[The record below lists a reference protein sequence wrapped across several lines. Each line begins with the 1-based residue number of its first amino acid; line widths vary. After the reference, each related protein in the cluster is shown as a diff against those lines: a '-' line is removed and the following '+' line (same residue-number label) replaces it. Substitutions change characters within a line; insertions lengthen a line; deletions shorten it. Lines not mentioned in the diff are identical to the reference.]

1 MSQPRTAV
9 ITGASSGIGLETAK
23 ALVALG
29 WHVIGQ
35 GRDAARSANATAEIQ
50 GAAAGGGRFDMLRA
64 NLSLMAETKRLA
76 DEIKVLT
83 SRVDVLFNNAGG
95 VRDARYVTSEGTEE
109 TFSANH
115 LAPFLLTRELLPLLQ
130 ATAASETPGTV
141 RVVATSSSA
150 YHSAPPL
157 DWDDIQ
163 RLQGDFPPTPVY
175 CQAKLMNVLFS
186 LELARRFE
194 SDGIVAHSLIPGV
207 VLTNFASHGDAG
219 MQAYLRD
226 APGLTPAQVAT
237 TMVWLATAA
246 ETGLPGGRHFYDMEE
261 LPIAPAAADTA
272 SAQRL
277 WAESEKILSGLGY

>member
-1 MSQPRTAV
+1 MSGPRTALV
-9 ITGASSGIGLETAK
+9 TGASSGIGKETAK

-35 GRDAARSANATAEIQ
+35 GRDAARSENATAEIQ
-50 GAAAGGGRFDMLRA
+50 GAAANGGKFDMLRA

-95 VRDARYVTSEGTEE
+95 VRDARYVTSERTEE

-163 RLQGDFPPTPVY
+163 RLHGDFPPTPVY